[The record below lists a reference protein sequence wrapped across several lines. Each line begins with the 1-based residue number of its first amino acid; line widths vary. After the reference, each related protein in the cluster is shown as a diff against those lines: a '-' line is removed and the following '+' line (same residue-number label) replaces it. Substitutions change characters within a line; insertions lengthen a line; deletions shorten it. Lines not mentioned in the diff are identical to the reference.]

1 MYVRAPVFNC
11 ECWVIAK
18 TKGSDWMVCVCVG
31 GMLMLAKPSFPVG
44 TLGWD
49 KCGDGNP
56 LDTLGGGSVFDYP
69 HRLAEDPAL
78 GYM

>member
-1 MYVRAPVFNC
+1 MYVHLCLIVNVGLLPRPKVLTGWC
-11 ECWVIAK
+11 
-18 TKGSDWMVCVCVG
+18 VCVCG

>member
-1 MYVRAPVFNC
+1 MYVHLCLIVNVGLLPRLKVLTG
-11 ECWVIAK
+11 W
-18 TKGSDWMVCVCVG
+18 CVCGG
-31 GMLMLAKPSFPVG
+31 GMLMIAKPSFPEG

-69 HRLAEDPAL
+69 HCLAEDPAL